1 MKKDK
6 IYTCY
11 GCPSYYVEQGQKHPY
26 KHCGEDHW
34 KCPHYLG
41 DGLPL
46 IFNKKMNS
54 KTER

>member
-54 KTER
+54 